1 MISCKEEITM
11 RDWKKWFAAAGVR
24 AIKTVAQTAAATIA
38 TATVMG
44 DVNWIAVASA
54 SALAGILS
62 LLTSVAGLPELDEKE
77 EAK

>member
-1 MISCKEEITM
+1 M

-38 TATVMG
+38 TAAVMS
-44 DVNWIAVASA
+44 DVNWVMVASA

-62 LLTSVAGLPELDEKE
+62 LLTSIAGLPELKE
-77 EAK
+77 EI